1 MQIIVPSTS
10 QISALPSHLQS
21 QYQTSTPPTNTPTP
35 PTGTYGYQNQQM
47 YVTSPAYSQTVG
59 STSGY
64 SSYGGQSQTQP
75 SYSSSYPQQA
85 GQSSGYG
92 TPSTSVG
99 GRTQGTPVI
108 EMLATFPEEQKVRLL
123 WSLLV
128 RYAWVA
134 SVQQLIMHVVSM
146 TPEQLNSFPPEQRN
160 TYIQIVSRVN
170 LASNLMWS
178 GSLVPRSALLLE
190 FIECIYVRVL
200 IPSLGFSG
208 IVSLSSFS
216 RNFSLLFA
224 RTCL

>member
-128 RYAWVA
+128 RYA
-134 SVQQLIMHVVSM
+134 
-146 TPEQLNSFPPEQRN
+146 
-160 TYIQIVSRVN
+160 
-170 LASNLMWS
+170 
-178 GSLVPRSALLLE
+178 
-190 FIECIYVRVL
+190 
-200 IPSLGFSG
+200 
-208 IVSLSSFS
+208 
-216 RNFSLLFA
+216 
-224 RTCL
+224 

>member
-1 MQIIVPSTS
+1 
-10 QISALPSHLQS
+10 
-21 QYQTSTPPTNTPTP
+21 
-35 PTGTYGYQNQQM
+35 
-47 YVTSPAYSQTVG
+47 
-59 STSGY
+59 
-64 SSYGGQSQTQP
+64 
-75 SYSSSYPQQA
+75 
-85 GQSSGYG
+85 
-92 TPSTSVG
+92 
-99 GRTQGTPVI
+99 
-108 EMLATFPEEQKVRLL
+108 
-123 WSLLV
+123 
-128 RYAWVA
+128 
-134 SVQQLIMHVVSM
+134 MHVVSM

-190 FIECIYVRVL
+190 FIERIYVRVL